1 MYPTQLNNLA
11 VHPGTNKEDL
21 KSVKDVLVGGSV
33 LNLDMAV
40 KFKQFLSENVKI
52 RISKYY

>member
-52 RISKYY
+52 RTGKYY